1 MQIKTTQYHHTPVRM
16 HAKSLQSHLNL
27 CNPMDYSPP
36 GSSVRG
42 DSPGKNTRVGCHAL
56 LQQIFPRE
64 YLGKGNKS
72 TTPTSPALAGRFF
85 TLAQP
90 GKPHQALLQVFSSF
104 LVAQTVKNLTAM
116 REMGVRSL
124 GWEDLLEKG
133 MVTHSSILAWRISTD
148 RGAWWVKIH
157 RVTKSQTQLK

>member
-1 MQIKTTQYHHTPVRM
+1 M
-16 HAKSLQSHLNL
+16 NF
-27 CNPMDYSPP
+27 NPP
-36 GSSVRG
+36 GSSVHG
-42 DSPGKNTRVGCHAL
+42 DSPGKSTEVGCHAL

-72 TTPTSPALAGRFF
+72 TTPTSPALAGGFF

-90 GKPHQALLQVFSSF
+90 GTPHQALLQVFSSF

-116 REMGVRSL
+116 WEMGVRSL

-133 MVTHSSILAWRISTD
+133 MVTHSSILAWRIPWTEESD
-148 RGAWWVKIH
+148 GLHSMGGK
-157 RVTKSQTQLK
+157 KSDMTELLTLSLFISCLLIFPRYSVRRSDTHLVFL